1 MSDVQPQSQPQAS
14 ALELLQRGLQAL
26 AASDWDA
33 LRSLCHDQ
41 IVWRVPGRSPLAGE
55 VTGPDAVIGRFQQM
69 RRVTASDTPA
79 TLVALLDGGDYAAV
93 VQRNHITG
101 GDQSAQPLTAVTLA
115 RATEGRLVELQY
127 LVSDQYAVDDLWST
141 ML

>member
-1 MSDVQPQSQPQAS
+1 MRDSQPQHS

-33 LRSLCHDQ
+33 LRSLCDDR
-41 IVWRVPGRSPLAGE
+41 IVWRLPGRSPIAGE
-55 VTGPDAVIGRFQQM
+55 LVGPDAVIARFQEM
-69 RRVTASDTPA
+69 RRVTAADTPA

-101 GDQSAQPLTAVTLA
+101 GGQSAQPVTAVTLA
-115 RATEGRLVELQY
+115 EAKNGRLIELHY
-127 LVSDQYAVDDLWST
+127 LVSDQYAVDDLWSR